1 MIRFIQIGIVLLLL
15 HACRGREPKPQTL
28 DPKPSPTVEL
38 ESLINPTNEFV
49 ISSIPVITLEKRAE
63 QIEIEAL
70 GNIMYDTRE
79 VGTIS
84 SRVASGR
91 L

>member
-1 MIRFIQIGIVLLLL
+1 MGAVLLLL
-15 HACRGREPKPQTL
+15 HACRGRESNPLTL
-28 DPKPSPTVEL
+28 NPEPSSTLEL
-38 ESLINPTNEFV
+38 ESLIKPTNEYV

-84 SRVASGR
+84 SRVMWTTAK
-91 L
+91 